1 MAGGRT
7 VAFFLVLWF
16 FYPCLAFGDP
26 VILAFGDSLTAGFG
40 VPEKDS
46 YPARIQEIL
55 KKNGFPHKVV
65 NAGVSGDTTAGGLR
79 RISWLMQHEPQIV
92 ILALG
97 ANDGLR
103 GLPVSE
109 MRSNLGKIIQRC
121 REGNAKVLLVGMKM
135 PPNYGK
141 EYTEEFNAV
150 YPLLAKKYDT
160 PLIPF
165 LLEGIAAKK
174 EYTRPDG
181 IHPLAEGYEIVAAT
195 VWKHLQLLLQK
206 E

>member
-40 VPEKDS
+40 VPERDS

-109 MRSNLGKIIQRC
+109 MRSNLEKIIQRC

-181 IHPLAEGYEIVAAT
+181 IHPLAEGYEIVAGT

>member
-1 MAGGRT
+1 
-7 VAFFLVLWF
+7 
-16 FYPCLAFGDP
+16 
-26 VILAFGDSLTAGFG
+26 
-40 VPEKDS
+40 
-46 YPARIQEIL
+46 
-55 KKNGFPHKVV
+55 
-65 NAGVSGDTTAGGLR
+65 
-79 RISWLMQHEPQIV
+79 MQHEPQIV

-103 GLPVSE
+103 GLSVSE

-121 REGNAKVLLVGMKM
+121 REGNATVLLAGMKM

-181 IHPLAEGYEIVAAT
+181 IHPLAEGYVIVAGT